1 MARKRRRDDILDRVI
16 ASFSLRGTLLHPATL
31 FLLATVLIVGTA
43 IFSWERYKN
52 RILPPERYQLT
63 ADNLQLSP
71 QPSWTSPDLQMMI
84 LGDQRDQDYQPRS
97 IMDTALVPTVANA
110 LQSVG
115 WVEKIDQIRKS
126 KNGLDV
132 ELTYRHPVG
141 MVEINAT
148 TMPPAS
154 FKGKKA
160 VNLHIDRQGV
170 VMAGPHSERPGDH
183 LLISIGNPMY
193 MEQLLSWSQWQD
205 VRVQGAAKI
214 GEALQG
220 RWKQLGF
227 YRLTT
232 FRSRA
237 NAHDQRIP
245 FQLWTEPG
253 RKYRVHLIW
262 GNPPGEEM
270 ANEASAA
277 EKLLAI
283 EQYVQANGTFDQ
295 MTDRVVD
302 VRSGSVVVLGDY
314 NNAKNESLSNLR

>member
-1 MARKRRRDDILDRVI
+1 MARKRRRDDILDRMI
-16 ASFSLRGTLLHPATL
+16 ASFSIRGTLLHPATL

-43 IFSWERYKN
+43 IISWDRYKN

-63 ADNLQLSP
+63 VDNLHVSP
-71 QPSWTSPDLQMMI
+71 QPAWTSPDLHMMI
-84 LGDQRDQDYQPRS
+84 VGDQNDRNYQPKS
-97 IMDTALVPTVANA
+97 IMDTALVPTVANT
-110 LQSVG
+110 LKSVG
-115 WVEKIDQIRKS
+115 WIETIDSIKKS
-126 KNGLDV
+126 KTGLDV
-132 ELTYRHPVG
+132 DLTYRRPVG
-141 MVEINAT
+141 MVEINAKT
-148 TMPPAS
+148 VAPAA

-160 VNLHIDRQGV
+160 VNLHVDRQGV

-193 MEQLLSWSQWQD
+193 MDQLLPWSQWQD

-214 GEALQG
+214 GEVLHD

-232 FRSRA
+232 FRSRS
-237 NAHDQRIP
+237 NASDQRIP
-245 FQLWTEPG
+245 FQLWTQPG

-277 EKLLAI
+277 EKIIAL
-283 EQYVQANGTFDQ
+283 EQYVKANGTFDQ

-314 NNAKNESLSNLR
+314 NNAKNELLSNLR

>member
-1 MARKRRRDDILDRVI
+1 MARKRRRDDILDRMI
-16 ASFSLRGTLLHPATL
+16 ASFSFRGTLLHPATL
-31 FLLATVLIVGTA
+31 FLLATVLILATA

-52 RILPPERYQLT
+52 RILPPDQYQLT
-63 ADNLQLSP
+63 ADNLQISP
-71 QPSWTSPDLQMMI
+71 QPSWTSPDLRTMI
-84 LGDQRDQDYQPRS
+84 VGDQRASDYRPVS
-97 IMDTALVPTVANA
+97 IMDTALVPTVANT

-115 WVEKIDQIRKS
+115 WIEKIDGIQKS
-126 KNGLDV
+126 KSGLDV
-132 ELTYRHPVG
+132 ELTFRYPVG
-141 MVEINAT
+141 MVEINEKTVA
-148 TMPPAS
+148 PAA

-170 VMAGPHSERPGDH
+170 VMAGPHSERSGDH

-193 MEQLLSWSQWQD
+193 MDQLLPWSQWQD

-214 GEALQG
+214 GEALRD
-220 RWKQLGF
+220 RWKRLGF

-232 FRSRA
+232 FRSRS
-237 NAHDQRIP
+237 NADDQRIP

-270 ANEASAA
+270 ANEASAQ

-283 EQYVQANGTFDQ
+283 DQYVQANGTFDQ

-314 NNAKNESLSNLR
+314 NNASNESLRNLR